1 MVRGI
6 SYTLYLVYIITLSI
20 SIVAYAIWVIRNM
33 KIRLNK
39 LTRIKWIVGLIA
51 IIMRVVLTIIEY
63 AKESFE

>member
-1 MVRGI
+1 MD
-6 SYTLYLVYIITLSI
+6 LFQPAHL
-20 SIVAYAIWVIRNM
+20 